1 MSIEET
7 SENLTLRTFS
17 NRKTSPSISKIA
29 LMGILTAVETVTT
42 AMIQIPIPATS
53 GYFNIGDGIIYFV
66 ALLFGPNIGFFVGG
80 VGAAL
85 SDLITG
91 YAIYA
96 PATFIGKGLEGFV
109 CGWIFFKLK
118 KSQFLDKNWQL
129 FVALLGIGIGVIMIV
144 VDYVVTSGDLLSG
157 WVLLLITLIL
167 VGTIFIIGFWF
178 QKEVAQKIIAITP
191 GGVIMVAGYFLYE
204 SYIIRVGVP
213 AAMAEFPFNVLQVTI
228 GILIAL
234 PLSTALQKFVQQ
246 LDFQQEEA
254 SDTKFHVQPLTAG
267 VFGLLLTPV
276 FYLLSYLS
284 EQYPGTAVD
293 PAFILYMI
301 FLGII
306 FIMIILISLIGILT
320 AIKTKTQ
327 QLSIILSVLALA
339 ILGILSYFFFVN
351 IKTIFFS

>member
-1 MSIEET
+1 
-7 SENLTLRTFS
+7 
-17 NRKTSPSISKIA
+17 
-29 LMGILTAVETVTT
+29 
-42 AMIQIPIPATS
+42 
-53 GYFNIGDGIIYFV
+53 
-66 ALLFGPNIGFFVGG
+66 
-80 VGAAL
+80 
-85 SDLITG
+85 
-91 YAIYA
+91 
-96 PATFIGKGLEGFV
+96 
-109 CGWIFFKLK
+109 
-118 KSQFLDKNWQL
+118 
-129 FVALLGIGIGVIMIV
+129 
-144 VDYVVTSGDLLSG
+144 
-157 WVLLLITLIL
+157 
-167 VGTIFIIGFWF
+167 
-178 QKEVAQKIIAITP
+178 
-191 GGVIMVAGYFLYE
+191 MVAGYFLYE